1 MFELITT
8 LLVGCAAGCV
18 LGWVIGHNF
27 AANAQVSQDAALQP
41 EVAPSSESEGRDQL
55 RLDEIARKIR
65 SLTFSVAEDVDA
77 HRNKMADITSD
88 LQDSGEHYKTE
99 QIIATVAELVA
110 ANLEMQSKLD
120 ESQARI
126 REQAK
131 QLQTT
136 QQLANTDSLTGLS
149 NRRGLDHLLEEID
162 GSSDELNESACFGL
176 IDIDHFKSIN
186 DTFGHDMGDKVLVR
200 VAEVLEFHL
209 ESVGVSARW
218 GGEEF
223 AVVCRNADLENVAV
237 AVDRARRALGKKR
250 LIPDSDR
257 RVTFSAGIALR
268 SQAEPSDDW
277 LRRADRALYAAKEGG
292 RDGVF
297 VAVGSKVSR
306 FGEPSTLEGRGIDK
320 STAEKA
326 ISSAADPQEGLNS
339 HAARQ
344 CLVSQLRT
352 MATNIDLDHVNLA
365 AVAIRFPD
373 LSLTVAQR
381 EDILAS
387 SRGLLRAVDKVGF
400 DDERTLLSLM
410 VTTNTR
416 KTVDR
421 ANELLE
427 EVNRALQSVCG
438 DDIDIPSATLG
449 ISLLDRQS
457 TPEEVIRRAA
467 EAAVNGVNE
476 VVC

>member
-1 MFELITT
+1 MIELITT

-18 LGWVIGHNF
+18 LGWVIGHHV
-27 AANAQVSQDAALQP
+27 AANAQASQEASLMN
-41 EVAPSSESEGRDQL
+41 EGAPSGNSEFRDQL
-55 RLDEIARKIR
+55 RLDEIARTIR
-65 SLTFSVAEDVDA
+65 SLTFSVAEDVDN

-88 LQDSGEHYKTE
+88 LQDSGEHCKPE

-110 ANLEMQSKLD
+110 ANVEMQARLD

-149 NRRGLDHLLEEID
+149 NRRGLDHLLEEIN
-162 GSSDELNESACFGL
+162 GSSDELNETACFGL

-200 VAEVLEFHL
+200 VAEVLEYHL

-223 AVVCRNADLENVAV
+223 AVVCRNADLEKVAV

-257 RVTFSAGIALR
+257 RVTFSAGVALR
-268 SQAEPSDDW
+268 SHAEPSDDW

-306 FGEPSTLEGRGIDK
+306 FGEPPAPEVSGEGQ
-320 STAEKA
+320 
-326 ISSAADPQEGLNS
+326 SAAATTNSFATERTESLNS

-427 EVNRALQSVCG
+427 EVNRALQLVCG
-438 DDIDIPSATLG
+438 DDRDVPSATLG

-457 TPEEVIRRAA
+457 TPEDVIRRAA
-467 EAAVNGVNE
+467 EAAVNGVAE
-476 VVC
+476 VIC